1 MSASLQFSVAGSSKV
16 LPTRLRVSFTA
27 LQHDIYKDGLQL

>member
-1 MSASLQFSVAGSSKV
+1 MSASPGLSVAGSGKV
-16 LPTRLRVSFTA
+16 LPTRLRVSLTA